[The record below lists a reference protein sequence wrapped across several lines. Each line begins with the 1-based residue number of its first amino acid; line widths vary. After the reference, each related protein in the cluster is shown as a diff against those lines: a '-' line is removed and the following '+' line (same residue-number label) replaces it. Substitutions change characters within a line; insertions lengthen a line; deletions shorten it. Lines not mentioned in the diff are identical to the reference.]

1 MIILIQCIYFYTFVR
16 IHFHYV
22 INCYMR
28 FIQFVFYVL
37 FFSFSLSSFGQEK
50 STLVFNNVAYDFG
63 TINEVEGKVSYRFVF
78 LNNGKTPI
86 IIRNVDASCG
96 CTSPKWSKKPILPNK
111 EGWIDV
117 VFNPRNRPGNFTKT
131 LKVYSNTNLKIHS
144 LKITGNVI
152 PKIKTILDEY
162 PFELPS
168 GIRLQFNKLAF
179 MKVRHESSK
188 LLEVK
193 FLNNSDKTVNLSF
206 KDLPQYVKLIYISK
220 NVRPRG
226 EGIIRL
232 KFFSTK
238 SMLLGLLERK
248 VRLCIN
254 DLSDEILL
262 TADIRE
268 DFRSLS
274 SAELH
279 SSPRISVD
287 KKVYKLYVNNGKEL
301 ISRDVTISNKGESI
315 LFIRRIYSTNGKC
328 SYLIPRYKLSPRD
341 STILRIT
348 MRASDIVKNKSVII
362 RIISNDPRKQEIKL
376 RFIVKTK
383 D

>member
-111 EGWIDV
+111 EGWVDV

-206 KDLPQYVKLIYISK
+206 KDLPKYVKLIYISK